1 MDLAQAVAKLLE
13 HLIRLNH
20 GGIDL
25 SRVADVEAERG
36 CWKSLEKEIKLLH
49 GSSDGFALIH
59 VLDAELRSQET
70 PVRIVFQRIGVNDD
84 RPAVVPIVIEFLK
97 DPVLCLRR
105 KLTGG
110 VNGDVAEPGKIELIE

>member
-59 VLDAELRSQET
+59 VLDTQLRFKEA
-70 PVRIVFQRIGVNDD
+70 PVRIVVQSVRVNDN
-84 RPAVVPIVIEFLK
+84 RPAVVSIVIEFLK
-97 DPVLCLRR
+97 DPALR
-105 KLTGG
+105 L
-110 VNGDVAEPGKIELIE
+110 